1 MFQFPAFASTLSVD
15 VGIAPDGLPHSEI
28 RGSGDICSSPRLI
41 AACHVL
47 RRLREPRHPPCALRP
62 FRFIFMDA
70 RASLVSYLFSPCL
83 FYRSVSPRSRRNG
96 SMPRGARCVLLYEFM
111 SSRSWSASRNI
122 CSASLSTAS
131 SLVIVL
137 FPLRPVALTPP
148 QPFIRWRITESN
160 R

>member
-1 MFQFPAFASTLSVD
+1 MFQFPAFAFTLSVN

-70 RASLVSYLFSPCL
+70 RLAWCL
-83 FYRSVSPRSRRNG
+83 ICFRLAFFYRSAYPRLPKE
-96 SMPRGARCVLLYEFM
+96 PRFSLTALVVFYFM
-111 SSRSWSASRNI
+111 SFCLLARGQRSEAYAPSR
-122 CSASLSTAS
+122 
-131 SLVIVL
+131 
-137 FPLRPVALTPP
+137 FPLLPALSLCSF
-148 QPFIRWRITESN
+148 QSAN
-160 R
+160 Q

>member
-1 MFQFPAFASTLSVD
+1 MFQFPAFAFTLSVN

-47 RRLREPRHPPCALRP
+47 LRLREPRHPPCALRP

-70 RASLVSYLFSPCL
+70 RARLVSYLFSPCL
-83 FYRSVSPRSRRNG
+83 LYRSAYPRLPKE
-96 SMPRGARCVLLYEFM
+96 PRFSLTALVVFYFM
-111 SSRSWSASRNI
+111 SLCLLARGQLDRLAPP
-122 CSASLSTAS
+122 SLSTAS

-137 FPLRPVALTPP
+137 FPKCQSVDYSMDWL
-148 QPFIRWRITESN
+148 
-160 R
+160 

>member
-1 MFQFPAFASTLSVD
+1 MFQFPAFASMLCMN

-83 FYRSVSPRSRRNG
+83 FYRSAYPRLPKEPRFSLTALVVFYFMSLCLLARGPRSEAYA
-96 SMPRGARCVLLYEFM
+96 P
-111 SSRSWSASRNI
+111 SR
-122 CSASLSTAS
+122 
-131 SLVIVL
+131 
-137 FPLRPVALTPP
+137 FPLLPALSLCSFQSSPW
-148 QPFIRWRITESN
+148 QS
-160 R
+160 

>member
-1 MFQFPAFASTLSVD
+1 MFQFPAFASMLRMD

-70 RASLVSYLFSPCL
+70 RLAWCLICFRLAFLPFGLSSPPEGASVQPH
-83 FYRSVSPRSRRNG
+83 
-96 SMPRGARCVLLYEFM
+96 GARCVLLYEFM
-111 SSRSWSASRNI
+111 SSRSWSALRSLR
-122 CSASLSTAS
+122 SVPLSTAS

-137 FPLRPVALTPP
+137 FPKCQSVDYSMDWL
-148 QPFIRWRITESN
+148 
-160 R
+160 

>member
-1 MFQFPAFASTLSVD
+1 MFQFPAFAFTLSVN

-70 RASLVSYLFSPCL
+70 RAFAWCLICFRLAFLPFGLSSPPVGA
-83 FYRSVSPRSRRNG
+83 SVLPH
-96 SMPRGARCVLLYEFM
+96 GARCVLLYEFL

-137 FPLRPVALTPP
+137 FPKCQSVDYSMDWL
-148 QPFIRWRITESN
+148 
-160 R
+160 